1 MFAFDHLERP
11 VVALPNDIFGAT
23 AVEYALMVGA
33 IAGVIVVV
41 VYALG
46 VKTSNLYSKA
56 SG

>member
-1 MFAFDHLERP
+1 MFAFDHLARQ
-11 VVALPNDIFGAT
+11 VVALLNDTSRAT
-23 AVEYALMVGA
+23 AVEYDLRVGA

-56 SG
+56 SC